1 MLGRKERFLKTFA
14 NLPLGVR
21 KEIVLIL
28 DGKPI
33 SWDVAFIEIDNS
45 TKIST
50 TVLKKLE
57 KLGII

>member
-28 DGKPI
+28 NGKPI
-33 SWDVAFIEIDNS
+33 SWDVAFIEVDSN
-45 TKIST
+45 TKTGT
-50 TVLKKLE
+50 TILKKLE
-57 KLGII
+57 KFRII